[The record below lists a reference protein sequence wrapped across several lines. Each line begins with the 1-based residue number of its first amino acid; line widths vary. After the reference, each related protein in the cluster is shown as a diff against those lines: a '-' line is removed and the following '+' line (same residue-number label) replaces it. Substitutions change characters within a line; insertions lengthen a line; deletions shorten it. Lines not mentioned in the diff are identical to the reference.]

1 MADAILKPPS
11 AATLKKYGLTEADW
25 IYIWE
30 WQGRVCPICKK
41 VPPTGNT
48 HIDHY
53 HQKGWKKMKPE
64 ERRKW
69 VRGIVCAYDNQRVL
83 VKGINLEKAKN
94 IVKYL
99 EDFEE
104 RLR

>member
-1 MADAILKPPS
+1 
-11 AATLKKYGLTEADW
+11 
-25 IYIWE
+25 
-30 WQGRVCPICKK
+30 
-41 VPPTGNT
+41 
-48 HIDHY
+48 
-53 HQKGWKKMKPE
+53 MKPE